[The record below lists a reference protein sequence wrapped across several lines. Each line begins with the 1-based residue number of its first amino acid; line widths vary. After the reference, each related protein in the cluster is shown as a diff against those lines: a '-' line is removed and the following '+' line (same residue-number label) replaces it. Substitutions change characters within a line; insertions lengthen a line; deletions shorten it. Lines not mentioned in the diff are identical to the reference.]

1 MSQIKDLIGHYL
13 SEEYLSENGNLS
25 ENDNLSA
32 NFDSLTIE
40 ELDQRLIETNKI
52 IYDANQLKLQ
62 IEKLMELKYFA
73 LLNSN
78 SKYYDIHKIAILD
91 DSTESDSIDRIGGWP
106 SLSNN
111 ESWPLTFSSKPLIF
125 VGQFIYNANILYRI
139 FMDDDIMSNYYR
151 CMPIKLD
158 QLFKD
163 GTTIKDCAQN
173 YPHIKP
179 LKKYNIIGY
188 NEHKEFKPYCEI
200 QHHLKISEELYDNID
215 MLNSASLS
223 NCATVIPFPIGQ
235 KNIDDKCQLFKISA
249 QLLERPSDGGQLF
262 FFHQEKL
269 VYVP

>member
-13 SEEYLSENGNLS
+13 SEDLSEDGNKI
-25 ENDNLSA
+25 NYNLISA

-40 ELDQRLIETNKI
+40 ELTQRLNETNAI

-62 IEKLMELKYFA
+62 IEKLMELKYLA
-73 LLNSN
+73 LLNSD
-78 SKYYDIHKIAILD
+78 SKYYDSHKIAILD
-91 DSTESDSIDRIGGWP
+91 DSEESDTIERIGGWP
-106 SLSNN
+106 SLANT

-163 GTTIKDCAQN
+163 GVTIKDCAKN

-188 NEHKEFKPYCEI
+188 NEHREFKPYCEI
-200 QHHLKISEELYDNID
+200 QHHLTISEELYDSID
-215 MLNSASLS
+215 VQNNAGLG
-223 NCATVIPFPIGQ
+223 NCATVIPFQIGQ
-235 KNIDDKCQLFKISA
+235 KNVDDKCQLFKISA
-249 QLLERPSDGGQLF
+249 QLLERPSDGGQF
-262 FFHQEKL
+262 IFFHYEKL